1 LKVLLIGHACS
12 PRRGTEHAVTWN
24 WAWHLAQENQVWV
37 LTHPQERPAIE
48 RYLEEHSARNLHFVW
63 VTVPKWCDPWD
74 PLSGD
79 RWIRLHYLLWQHAA
93 LRQAMRLHETIYF
106 DVAHHVSWGTVSE
119 PPLVSRLPVPFVWGP
134 VGGGQVAPSAF
145 RKYLGPAWM
154 MESARTIRVR
164 LAPYRPALR
173 QAIGRSALVLATNRE
188 TAGVLQR
195 AGAHDVPLFLDSGL
209 HDDFLAPKPVLRQSA
224 TEPLLLWVG
233 QLEPLKC
240 LPLALEALAQIRTY
254 SFHLLVAGKGSMRK
268 EWQDLVD
275 RLGLRSRVTFL
286 GQIPHCKMP
295 GLYRSADVFVFTSLR
310 DSFGSQ
316 VLEAMGAGLPIVAL
330 DHQGVGSFMPAD
342 AGIRVPV
349 SSPGETVQALA
360 GALRRLLASAGLRN
374 RMGRVSWEF
383 ARNQTWAQRVAVMRQ
398 LYEEIV
404 GGRHPLQLRTREEVK
419 TVVPPSQVSGQ
430 PALRR

>member
-1 LKVLLIGHACS
+1 
-12 PRRGTEHAVTWN
+12 
-24 WAWHLAQENQVWV
+24 
-37 LTHPQERPAIE
+37 
-48 RYLEEHSARNLHFVW
+48 
-63 VTVPKWCDPWD
+63 
-74 PLSGD
+74 
-79 RWIRLHYLLWQHAA
+79 
-93 LRQAMRLHETIYF
+93 
-106 DVAHHVSWGTVSE
+106 
-119 PPLVSRLPVPFVWGP
+119 
-134 VGGGQVAPSAF
+134 
-145 RKYLGPAWM
+145 
-154 MESARTIRVR
+154 
-164 LAPYRPALR
+164 
-173 QAIGRSALVLATNRE
+173 
-188 TAGVLQR
+188 
-195 AGAHDVPLFLDSGL
+195 
-209 HDDFLAPKPVLRQSA
+209 
-224 TEPLLLWVG
+224 
-233 QLEPLKC
+233 
-240 LPLALEALAQIRTY
+240 
-254 SFHLLVAGKGSMRK
+254 MRK